1 MITPYQH
8 LVELNVSPK
17 ANYRCLE
24 LSPNGC
30 LVAAITVNSVEI
42 WSFQSNISRLS
53 SFQQSRPSGYSKA
66 LLNRLFVLW
75 KSDSKRFVV
84 IRSEG
89 IVDFY
94 EVGFKQKIVEDVYEE
109 AYAPLGCVSATL
121 NKVCSIAIEQ
131 FGYPISACI
140 LNDKILIATD
150 SNQIVELN
158 WNGECIGFPLSRF
171 VSSIQYEYTNQKI
184 MSISSCSYLSCLAIA
199 LDDNT
204 CLLLDLP
211 SSSHFPITGMIIP
224 SNNQDGIRQVLFC
237 PGLPLLAITSS
248 RLSIDFYQIHK
259 NSIDEKE
266 VVESTEPVESVE
278 PEESTESTQ
287 STATQPFQ
295 AIHHHS
301 IDIRQYPQINSSPLY
316 AYDSIISI
324 CWAPGKPYLV
334 TGLKYQGLMVWSVDG
349 EMLYA
354 YNSISSNT
362 ITSQE
367 MNLSQTV
374 EVSCC
379 CFSLDST
386 RLLFSIP
393 YDEIH
398 QDNQENVI
406 TILSHLC
413 YQQFMVTTDII
424 HSLFLFFSFSY
435 I

>member
-1 MITPYQH
+1 MFSDLSYPVGSSYKT
-8 LVELNVSPK
+8 LVCQDSLICQEHEGYGKGGESAAKLYLK
-17 ANYRCLE
+17 ACAR
-24 LSPNGC
+24 G
-30 LVAAITVNSVEI
+30 
-42 WSFQSNISRLS
+42 SF
-53 SFQQSRPSGYSKA
+53 A
-66 LLNRLFVLW
+66 
-75 KSDSKRFVV
+75 
-84 IRSEG
+84 
-89 IVDFY
+89 
-94 EVGFKQKIVEDVYEE
+94 ED
-109 AYAPLGCVSATL
+109 
-121 NKVCSIAIEQ
+121 IAI
-131 FGYPISACI
+131 YCI
-140 LNDKILIATD
+140 YN
-150 SNQIVELN
+150 
-158 WNGECIGFPLSRF
+158 
-171 VSSIQYEYTNQKI
+171 
-184 MSISSCSYLSCLAIA
+184 
-199 LDDNT
+199 
-204 CLLLDLP
+204 
-211 SSSHFPITGMIIP
+211 IP
-224 SNNQDGIRQVLFC
+224 S
-237 PGLPLLAITSS
+237 
-248 RLSIDFYQIHK
+248 
-259 NSIDEKE
+259 DEKE
-266 VVESTEPVESVE
+266 DIESTEPVK
-278 PEESTESTQ
+278 PIESTESTQ
-287 STATQPFQ
+287 STTIQPFQ
-295 AIHHHS
+295 AIHRHS

-316 AYDSIISI
+316 AYDSIISM

-435 I
+435 V